1 MSSNEYIVLLG
12 IVISFLISILG
23 YLLHRLISNV
33 DESIKSVETQQYK
46 DAARLEKM
54 ITQYSNELK
63 TMVHQIDKGV
73 VTNQSS
79 LSHLQKRMDE
89 LQHLEKEISELMVKV
104 ISTET
109 KLEQLGKI
117 IHVGRNGK

>member
-23 YLLHRLISNV
+23 YLFHRLISNI
-33 DESIKSVETQQYK
+33 DESIKSIESQQYK
-46 DAARLEKM
+46 DAVRLDKM
-54 ITQYSNELK
+54 ITSYSNELK
-63 TMVHQIDKGV
+63 TMVHIIDKGV
-73 VTNQSS
+73 TSNQSS